1 MDHDTDHLNDLLI
14 RAGLRPT
21 RQRRQLAGL
30 LFGGTD
36 RHVTAEVLKREAER
50 EGIRVALAT
59 VYNTLHQFTEV
70 GLLREIIVDS
80 TRTWFDTN
88 TAGHHHFFN
97 TQSRKLTDIPEDRIS
112 VGVLPA
118 APEGTAIDHV
128 DVVIRVTPKGQVRR
142 PG

>member
-1 MDHDTDHLNDLLI
+1 MDHDADSLNDLLN

-30 LFGGTD
+30 LFGGGD
-36 RHVTAEVLKREAER
+36 RHVTAELLKREAEGQ
-50 EGIRVALAT
+50 GIRVALAT

-97 TQSRKLTDIPEDRIS
+97 TQSHELTDIPQDSIS
-112 VGVLPA
+112 VSVLPA
-118 APEGTAIDHV
+118 PPGGTAIDHV
-128 DVVIRVTPKGQVRR
+128 DVVIRVTPKGPVCR
-142 PG
+142 PA

>member
-1 MDHDTDHLNDLLI
+1 MDHDADSLNDLLN

-30 LFGGTD
+30 LFGGGD
-36 RHVTAEVLKREAER
+36 RHVTAELLKREAEGQ
-50 EGIRVALAT
+50 GIRVALAT

-97 TQSRKLTDIPEDRIS
+97 TQSHELTDIPEDRIS
-112 VGVLPA
+112 VSVLPA
-118 APEGTAIDHV
+118 PPGGTAIDHV
-128 DVVIRVTPKGQVRR
+128 DVVIRVTPKGPVCR
-142 PG
+142 PA